1 MGVYTLSNKILMV
14 KVANSSIARAI
25 REKCM
30 DCCAGDSV
38 EVRKCDLVKCP
49 LFPYRFGCSPT
60 SAIKRYGDKVKIVSI
75 P

>member
-14 KVANSSIARAI
+14 KVTNISFAHAI

-30 DCCAGDSV
+30 DCCVGNDA
-38 EVRKCDLVKCP
+38 EVRKCEVVKCP
-49 LFPYRFGCSPT
+49 LFTYRFGCSPA
-60 SAIKRYGDKVKIVSI
+60 SAIRIYGDKVKIVSI